1 LRASG
6 GALHGLSDPYSI
18 HEDPAGSVYDVI
30 HQGDLLALRLREP
43 VALDSDDEAAA

>member
-1 LRASG
+1 
-6 GALHGLSDPYSI
+6 
-18 HEDPAGSVYDVI
+18 VYDVI